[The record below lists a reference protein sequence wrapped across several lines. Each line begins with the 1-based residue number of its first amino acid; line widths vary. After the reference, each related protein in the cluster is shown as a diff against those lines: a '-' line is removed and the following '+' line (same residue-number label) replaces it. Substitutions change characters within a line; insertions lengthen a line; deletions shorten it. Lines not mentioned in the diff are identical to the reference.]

1 MTVRERGGTDV
12 ELTEAEQRVLAVVG
26 SSPSGLTPCALAQAL
41 WPDRRGQGLVIAA
54 GSLLARLQ
62 RRGVL
67 VRADQNGKDGG
78 TKAYVGAVEAKAAP
92 KKAAATP
99 RKARRRP
106 RRRTPEKHGP
116 DQVTLAFAP
125 PGWRP
130 LGEVI
135 RSAREARR
143 VSQGELARSAG
154 VAPAYMGA
162 VESGVRVPSEEVLR
176 AVARRLQVGV
186 DRLLFLAGRLGE
198 AADKMLREDGIAA
211 AIVRGL
217 VGLSPH
223 QRRAVMVM
231 IEALIGS
238 SSTLTVNDLTSEE
251 PKKIEA
257 QERGRARKG
266 AALANPTR
274 RAIVALLERGP
285 RAAGE
290 IGVAVEC
297 APATLSGH
305 LRLLREERVLS
316 YEKQGRRR
324 IYALA
329 SANGHEATGSRS

>member
-1 MTVRERGGTDV
+1 M
-12 ELTEAEQRVLAVVG
+12 ELTEAEQRVVAVVG
-26 SSPSGLTPCALAQAL
+26 RNPSGLTPSALAQAL

-78 TKAYVGAVEAKAAP
+78 TKAYVGAVKAE
-92 KKAAATP
+92 ATP
-99 RKARRRP
+99 KRARRP
-106 RRRTPEKHGP
+106 ARRHTAEKHRP
-116 DQVTLAFAP
+116 EPRMRDLAP

-143 VSQGELARSAG
+143 ISQVDLAHSAG

-162 VESGVRVPSEEVLR
+162 VESGIRIPSEEVLR

-217 VGLSPH
+217 VGLSTH

-231 IEALIGS
+231 IEALTGS
-238 SSTLTVNDLTSEE
+238 SSALTVNDLTSEE
-251 PKKIEA
+251 PKKIGA
-257 QERGRARKG
+257 KKRGRARNG
-266 AALANPTR
+266 ATLANPTR
-274 RAIVALLERGP
+274 RAIVALLEQGP

-290 IGVAVEC
+290 IAVAVEC
-297 APATLSGH
+297 APATLSAH
-305 LRLLREERVLS
+305 LKLLRQKQVVR
-316 YEKQGRRR
+316 YEKRGRQR
-324 IYALA
+324 IYSVA
-329 SANGHEATGSRS
+329 STSVHEATGSPKS